1 MFRKLLFNHQDFK
14 QLVIA
19 LIGAFIGI
27 TFLLTSVHYLVR
39 VNEFGT
45 DSEIL
50 GANILVIQRKVTS
63 SSTLNL
69 TKTDF
74 DLEEIEF
81 MKKEPFIE
89 DVQAVVS
96 NNFRVWLELN
106 EKAIP
111 PFKTD
116 VFIQA
121 VNKKFLDVKSD
132 KWKWKEGDNFV
143 PIIMPRDFIVMLNT
157 FMSASGIPQI
167 SDELALDIKFKLRIS
182 NGSQSEWVDSK
193 IIGFTNEIPALMVP
207 EEFMKYA
214 NDKFSDGEKGKITQ
228 LMIAG
233 KEGQFGKLENYM
245 EEYGLESRNSQVVV
259 SRLKSIVGTLFGVIL
274 GISIIAVLL
283 SGLVLIQYLQLLISN
298 NKYEIRTLLRLGY
311 YPKKLIN
318 SLFSYFLK
326 LFGIIS
332 ALSFIT
338 FLLLKLIIDE
348 IFQTGG
354 INLNNSISISSIIA
368 LILSLVIFAIS
379 SFLSAKKGVLKHY
392 NK

>member
-1 MFRKLLFNHQDFK
+1 MIRKLLFNHQDKK
-14 QLVIA
+14 QLYIA
-19 LIGAFIGI
+19 LLGVFIGI
-27 TFLLTSVHYLVR
+27 TFLVTSVHYLIR
-39 VNEFGT
+39 VSEFGKDT
-45 DSEIL
+45 EII

-74 DLEEIEF
+74 ELEEIEQ

-106 EKAIP
+106 EKRIP

-121 VNKKFLDVKSD
+121 VDKKFLDVKSD
-132 KWKWKEGDNFV
+132 KWKWKEGDSFV

-182 NGSQSEWVDSK
+182 NGQKEEWVDSK
-193 IIGFTNEIPALMVP
+193 IIGFTNEIPAVLVP
-207 EEFMKYA
+207 EEFMDYA
-214 NDKFSDGEKGKITQ
+214 NANFSDGSEANITQ
-228 LMIAG
+228 VMIAG
-233 KEGQFGKLENYM
+233 KEGEFGKLEAYM
-245 EEYGLESRNSQVVV
+245 DEHGLESRNSQVVV
-259 SRLKSIVGTLFGVIL
+259 SRLKSIVGTLFGVIS
-274 GISIIAVLL
+274 GISVITVLL
-283 SGLVLIQYLQLLISN
+283 SGLVLIQYLQLLMTH

-311 YPKKLIN
+311 APKGLIN
-318 SLFSYFLK
+318 AFFLYFLK
-326 LFGIIS
+326 LFVIIAS
-332 ALSFIT
+332 LGFLSFIG
-338 FLLLKLIIDE
+338 LKNIVDE
-348 IFQTGG
+348 IFKTGG
-354 INLNNSISISSIIA
+354 INLNQSISWISVITLA
-368 LILSLVIFAIS
+368 LSLFIFAIS
-379 SFLSAKKGVLKHY
+379 SLITANKGVLSLH

>member
-1 MFRKLLFNHQDFK
+1 MIRKLLFNHQDKK
-14 QLVIA
+14 QLYIA
-19 LIGAFIGI
+19 LLGVFIGI
-27 TFLLTSVHYLVR
+27 TFLVTSVHYLLR
-39 VNEFGT
+39 VSEFGKDT
-45 DSEIL
+45 EII

-74 DLEEIEF
+74 ELEEIEQ

-96 NNFRVWLELN
+96 NNFGVWLEIN

-121 VNKKFLDVKSD
+121 VDKKFLDVKSD
-132 KWKWKEGDNFV
+132 KWKWKEGDSFV

-182 NGSQSEWVDSK
+182 NGQKQEWVDSK
-193 IIGFTNEIPALMVP
+193 IIGFTNEIPALLVP
-207 EEFMKYA
+207 EEFMDYA
-214 NDKFSDGEKGKITQ
+214 NANFSDGSEANITQ
-228 LMIAG
+228 VMIAG
-233 KEGQFGKLENYM
+233 KEGEFGKLEAYM
-245 EEYGLESRNSQVVV
+245 DEHGLESRNSQVVV
-259 SRLKSIVGTLFGVIL
+259 SRLKSIVGTLFGVIS
-274 GISIIAVLL
+274 GISVITVLL
-283 SGLVLIQYLQLLISN
+283 SGLVLIQYLQLLMTH

-311 YPKKLIN
+311 APKGLIN
-318 SLFSYFLK
+318 AFFWYFLK
-326 LFGIIS
+326 LFVIIAS
-332 ALSFIT
+332 LGFLSFVG
-338 FLLLKLIIDE
+338 LKFIIDE
-348 IFQTGG
+348 IFKTGG
-354 INLNNSISISSIIA
+354 IYLNESISLISVITLII
-368 LILSLVIFAIS
+368 SLLIFAFS
-379 SFLSAKKGVLKHY
+379 SLITANKGVLSLH

>member
-1 MFRKLLFNHQDFK
+1 MIRKLLFNHQDKK
-14 QLVIA
+14 QLYIA
-19 LIGAFIGI
+19 LLGVFIGI
-27 TFLLTSVHYLVR
+27 TFLVTSVHYLLR
-39 VNEFGT
+39 VSEFGKDT
-45 DSEIL
+45 EII

-74 DLEEIEF
+74 ELEEIEQ

-106 EKAIP
+106 EKRIP

-121 VNKKFLDVKSD
+121 VDKKFLDVKSD
-132 KWKWKEGDNFV
+132 KWKWKEGDSFV

-182 NGSQSEWVDSK
+182 NGQKEEWVDSK
-193 IIGFTNEIPALMVP
+193 IIGFTNEIPALLVP
-207 EEFMKYA
+207 EEFMNYA
-214 NDKFSDGEKGKITQ
+214 NSNFSDGSEANITQ
-228 LMIAG
+228 VMIAG
-233 KEGQFGKLENYM
+233 KEGEFGKLEAYM
-245 EEYGLESRNSQVVV
+245 DEHGLESRNSQVVV
-259 SRLKSIVGTLFGVIL
+259 SRLKSIVGTLFGVIS
-274 GISIIAVLL
+274 GISVITVLL
-283 SGLVLIQYLQLLISN
+283 SGLVLIQYLQLLMTH

-311 YPKKLIN
+311 APKELIN
-318 SLFSYFLK
+318 AFFLYFLK
-326 LFGIIS
+326 LFAIIAS
-332 ALSFIT
+332 LGFLSFVG
-338 FLLLKLIIDE
+338 LKFIIDE
-348 IFQTGG
+348 IFKTGG
-354 INLNNSISISSIIA
+354 IYLNESISWISVFTLII
-368 LILSLVIFAIS
+368 SLLIFAIS
-379 SFLSAKKGVLKHY
+379 SLITANKGVLSLH

>member
-1 MFRKLLFNHQDFK
+1 MIRKLLFNHQDKK
-14 QLVIA
+14 QLYIA
-19 LIGAFIGI
+19 LLGVFIGI
-27 TFLLTSVHYLVR
+27 TFLVTSVHYLLR
-39 VNEFGT
+39 VSEFGKDT
-45 DSEIL
+45 EII

-74 DLEEIEF
+74 ELEEIEQ

-106 EKAIP
+106 EKRIP

-121 VNKKFLDVKSD
+121 VDKKFLDVKSD
-132 KWKWKEGDNFV
+132 KWKWKEGDSFV

-182 NGSQSEWVDSK
+182 NGQKEEWVDSK
-193 IIGFTNEIPALMVP
+193 IIGFTNEIPALLVP
-207 EEFMKYA
+207 EEFMDFA
-214 NDKFSDGEKGKITQ
+214 NANFSDGSEADITQ
-228 LMIAG
+228 VMIAG
-233 KEGQFGKLENYM
+233 KEGEFGKLEAYM
-245 EEYGLESRNSQVVV
+245 DEHGLESRNSQVVV
-259 SRLKSIVGTLFGVIL
+259 SRLKSIVGTLFGVIS
-274 GISIIAVLL
+274 GISVIAVLL
-283 SGLVLIQYLQLLISN
+283 SGLVLIQYLQLLMTN

-311 YPKKLIN
+311 APKGLIN
-318 SLFSYFLK
+318 AFFLYFLK
-326 LFGIIS
+326 LFAII
-332 ALSFIT
+332 ATLGFLSFIG
-338 FLLLKLIIDE
+338 LKIIVDE
-348 IFQTGG
+348 IFKTGG
-354 INLNNSISISSIIA
+354 INLNQSISWISVIT
-368 LILSLVIFAIS
+368 LVLSLFIFAIS
-379 SFLSAKKGVLKHY
+379 SLITANKGVLSLH

>member
-1 MFRKLLFNHQDFK
+1 MIRKLLFNHQDKK
-14 QLVIA
+14 QLYIA
-19 LIGAFIGI
+19 LLGVFIGI
-27 TFLLTSVHYLVR
+27 TFLVTSVHYLIR
-39 VNEFGT
+39 VSEFGKDT
-45 DSEIL
+45 EII

-74 DLEEIEF
+74 ELEEIEQ

-106 EKAIP
+106 EKRIP

-121 VNKKFLDVKSD
+121 VDKKFLDVKSD
-132 KWKWKEGDNFV
+132 KWKWKEGDSFV

-182 NGSQSEWVDSK
+182 NGQKEEWVDSK
-193 IIGFTNEIPALMVP
+193 IIGFTNEIPALLVP
-207 EEFMKYA
+207 EEFMDYA
-214 NDKFSDGEKGKITQ
+214 NANFSDGSEANITQ
-228 LMIAG
+228 VMIAG
-233 KEGQFGKLENYM
+233 KEGEFGKLEAYM
-245 EEYGLESRNSQVVV
+245 DEHGLESRNSQVVV
-259 SRLKSIVGTLFGVIL
+259 SRLKSIVGTLFGVIS
-274 GISIIAVLL
+274 GISVITVLL
-283 SGLVLIQYLQLLISN
+283 SGLVLIQYLQLLMTH

-311 YPKKLIN
+311 APKGLIN
-318 SLFSYFLK
+318 AFFLYFLK
-326 LFGIIS
+326 LFVIIAS
-332 ALSFIT
+332 LGFLSFIG
-338 FLLLKLIIDE
+338 LKNIVDE
-348 IFQTGG
+348 IFKTGG
-354 INLNNSISISSIIA
+354 INLNQSISWISVITLA
-368 LILSLVIFAIS
+368 LSLFIFAIS
-379 SFLSAKKGVLKHY
+379 SLITANKGVLSLH

>member
-1 MFRKLLFNHQDFK
+1 MIRKLLFNHQDKK
-14 QLVIA
+14 QLYIA
-19 LIGAFIGI
+19 LLGVFIGI
-27 TFLLTSVHYLVR
+27 TFLVTSVHYLLR
-39 VNEFGT
+39 VSEFGKDT
-45 DSEIL
+45 EII

-74 DLEEIEF
+74 ELEEIEQ

-106 EKAIP
+106 EKRIP

-121 VNKKFLDVKSD
+121 VDKKFLDVKSE
-132 KWKWKEGDNFV
+132 KWKWKEGDSFV

-182 NGSQSEWVDSK
+182 NGQKEEWVDSK
-193 IIGFTNEIPALMVP
+193 IIGFTNEIPALLVP
-207 EEFMKYA
+207 EEFMDYA
-214 NDKFSDGEKGKITQ
+214 NANFSDGSEANITQ
-228 LMIAG
+228 VMIAG
-233 KEGQFGKLENYM
+233 KEGEFGKLEAYM
-245 EEYGLESRNSQVVV
+245 DEHGLESRNSQVVV
-259 SRLKSIVGTLFGVIL
+259 SRLKSIVGTLFGVIS
-274 GISIIAVLL
+274 GISVIAVLL
-283 SGLVLIQYLQLLISN
+283 SGLVLIQYLQLLMTN

-311 YPKKLIN
+311 APKELIN
-318 SLFSYFLK
+318 AFFLYFLK
-326 LFGIIS
+326 LFAIIAS
-332 ALSFIT
+332 LGFLSFVG
-338 FLLLKLIIDE
+338 LKFIIDE
-348 IFQTGG
+348 IFKTGG
-354 INLNNSISISSIIA
+354 INLNESISWISVFTLII
-368 LILSLVIFAIS
+368 SLLIFAIS
-379 SFLSAKKGVLKHY
+379 SLITANKGVLSLH

>member
-1 MFRKLLFNHQDFK
+1 MIRKLLFNHQDKK
-14 QLVIA
+14 QLYIA
-19 LIGAFIGI
+19 LLGVFIGI
-27 TFLLTSVHYLVR
+27 TFLVTSVHYLLR
-39 VNEFGT
+39 VSEFGKDT
-45 DSEIL
+45 EII

-74 DLEEIEF
+74 ELEEIEQ

-106 EKAIP
+106 EKRIP

-121 VNKKFLDVKSD
+121 VDKKFLDVKSD
-132 KWKWKEGDNFV
+132 KWKWKEGDSFV

-182 NGSQSEWVDSK
+182 NGQKEEWVDSK
-193 IIGFTNEIPALMVP
+193 IIGFTNEIPALLVP
-207 EEFMKYA
+207 EEFMSYA
-214 NDKFSDGEKGKITQ
+214 NANFSDGSEANITQ
-228 LMIAG
+228 VMIAG
-233 KEGQFGKLENYM
+233 KEGEFGKLEAYM
-245 EEYGLESRNSQVVV
+245 DEHGLESRNSQVIV
-259 SRLKSIVGTLFGVIL
+259 SRLKSIVGTLFGVIS
-274 GISIIAVLL
+274 GISVIAVLL
-283 SGLVLIQYLQLLISN
+283 SGLVLIQYLQLLMTN

-311 YPKKLIN
+311 APKGLIN
-318 SLFSYFLK
+318 AFFLYFLK
-326 LFGIIS
+326 LFVIIAS
-332 ALSFIT
+332 LGFLSFIG
-338 FLLLKLIIDE
+338 LKIIVDE
-348 IFQTGG
+348 IFKTGG
-354 INLNNSISISSIIA
+354 INLNQSISWISFITLA
-368 LILSLVIFAIS
+368 LSLFIFAIS
-379 SFLSAKKGVLKHY
+379 SLITANKGVLSLY

>member
-1 MFRKLLFNHQDFK
+1 MFRKLLFNHQDKK
-14 QLVIA
+14 QLHIA
-19 LIGAFIGI
+19 LLGVFIGI
-27 TFLLTSVHYLVR
+27 TFLVTSVHYLLR
-39 VNEFGT
+39 VSEFGKDT
-45 DSEIL
+45 EII

-74 DLEEIEF
+74 ELEEIEQ

-106 EKAIP
+106 EKRIP

-121 VNKKFLDVKSD
+121 VDKKFLDVKSD
-132 KWKWKEGDNFV
+132 KWKWKEGDSFV

-182 NGSQSEWVDSK
+182 NGQKEEWVDSK
-193 IIGFTNEIPALMVP
+193 IIGFTNEIPALLVP
-207 EEFMKYA
+207 EEFMDYA
-214 NDKFSDGEKGKITQ
+214 NANFSDGSEANITQ
-228 LMIAG
+228 VMIAG
-233 KEGQFGKLENYM
+233 KEGEFGKLEAYM
-245 EEYGLESRNSQVVV
+245 DEHGLESRNSQVVV
-259 SRLKSIVGTLFGVIL
+259 SRLKSIVGTLFGVIS
-274 GISIIAVLL
+274 GISVITVLL
-283 SGLVLIQYLQLLISN
+283 SGLVLIQYLQLLMTH

-311 YPKKLIN
+311 APKGLIN
-318 SLFSYFLK
+318 AFFRYFLK
-326 LFGIIS
+326 LFAIIAS
-332 ALSFIT
+332 LGFLSFIG
-338 FLLLKLIIDE
+338 LKIIVDE
-348 IFQTGG
+348 IFKTGG
-354 INLNNSISISSIIA
+354 INLNQSISWISIITLA
-368 LILSLVIFAIS
+368 LSLFIFAIS
-379 SFLSAKKGVLKHY
+379 SLITANKGVLSLH

>member
-1 MFRKLLFNHQDFK
+1 MIRKLLFNHQDKK
-14 QLVIA
+14 QLYIA
-19 LIGAFIGI
+19 LLGVFIGI
-27 TFLLTSVHYLVR
+27 TFLVTSVHYLLR
-39 VNEFGT
+39 VSEFGK
-45 DSEIL
+45 DSEII

-74 DLEEIEF
+74 ELKEIEQ

-96 NNFRVWLELN
+96 NNFGVWLEIN

-121 VNKKFLDVKSD
+121 VDKKFLDVKSD
-132 KWKWKEGDNFV
+132 KWKWKEGDSFV

-182 NGSQSEWVDSK
+182 NGQKQEWVDSK
-193 IIGFTNEIPALMVP
+193 IIGFTNEIPALLVP
-207 EEFMKYA
+207 EEFMNYA
-214 NDKFSDGEKGKITQ
+214 NANFSDGSEANITQ
-228 LMIAG
+228 VMIAG
-233 KEGQFGKLENYM
+233 KEGEFGKLEAYM
-245 EEYGLESRNSQVVV
+245 DEHGLESRNSQVVV
-259 SRLKSIVGTLFGVIL
+259 SRLKSIVGTLFGVIS
-274 GISIIAVLL
+274 GISVITVLL
-283 SGLVLIQYLQLLISN
+283 SGLVLIQYLQLLMTH

-311 YPKKLIN
+311 APKGLIN
-318 SLFSYFLK
+318 AFFWYFLK
-326 LFGIIS
+326 LFVIIAS
-332 ALSFIT
+332 LGFLSFVG
-338 FLLLKLIIDE
+338 LKFIIDE
-348 IFQTGG
+348 IFKTGG
-354 INLNNSISISSIIA
+354 IYLNESISLISVITLII
-368 LILSLVIFAIS
+368 SLLIFAFS
-379 SFLSAKKGVLKHY
+379 SLITANKGVLSLH